1 MKELI
6 VIKMDIEKFKA
17 ISPDLLENESMAKH
31 TTFRVGGKADMYVS
45 VKSVEELSSLIKLA
59 RETDTPFTIIGNG
72 SNILVKDKGIRG
84 LVIEIG
90 SGMSAHELKGN
101 MIYAEAGIL
110 LSRLASLALNNSLTG
125 MEEISGIPGTLGGG
139 IYMNAGAYG
148 GELKNIIKTVTYI
161 DEYGE
166 EKTVTA
172 DECEFGYR
180 KSIFTSG
187 GKYIVSAVIELSEGD
202 RTEISEKMADYAK
215 RRREKQPLSL
225 PSAGSTFKRPEGYF
239 AGALIQE
246 SGLKGYKSGGAMI
259 SDLHAGFVVNYDNA
273 TSQDILD
280 VIKHTQETVLNK
292 FGVMLETEVK
302 IIGE

>member
-148 GELKNIIKTVTYI
+148 GELKNIVKTVTYI

>member
-31 TTFRVGGKADMYVS
+31 TTFHVGGKADMYVS

-59 RETDTPFTIIGNG
+59 RETDTPFTVIGNG

-90 SGMSAHELKGN
+90 SGMSACEIKGN

-166 EKTVTA
+166 EQTVTA

-187 GKYIVSAVIELSEGD
+187 GKYIISAVIELSEGD

-280 VIKHTQETVLNK
+280 VIKHTQETVLDK

>member
-1 MKELI
+1 MKELT
-6 VIKMDIEKFKA
+6 VIKMYIDKFKA
-17 ISPDLLENESMAKH
+17 ISPNLLENESMAKH
-31 TTFRVGGKADMYVS
+31 TTFHVGGNADMYVS

-59 RETDTPFTIIGNG
+59 RETDTPFTVIGNG

-90 SGMSAHELKGN
+90 SGMSAYEIKGN

-148 GELKNIIKTVTYI
+148 GELKNIIKAVTYI

>member
-17 ISPDLLENESMAKH
+17 ISPNLLENESMAKH
-31 TTFRVGGKADMYVS
+31 TTFRVGGNADMYVS

-59 RETDTPFTIIGNG
+59 RATDTPFTVIGNG

-90 SGMSAHELKGN
+90 SGMSAYELKGN
-101 MIYAEAGIL
+101 MIYAEVGIL

-148 GELKNIIKTVTYI
+148 GELKNIVKTVTYI

-187 GKYIVSAVIELSEGD
+187 GKYIISAVIELSEGD

-280 VIKHTQETVLNK
+280 VIKHTQETVLDK

>member
-1 MKELI
+1 
-6 VIKMDIEKFKA
+6 MDIEKFKA

-31 TTFRVGGKADMYVS
+31 TTFRVGGNADMYVS
-45 VKSVEELSSLIKLA
+45 VKSVRELSSLIKLT
-59 RETDTPFTIIGNG
+59 RETDTPFLVIGNG

-90 SGMSAHELKGN
+90 SGMSDFELKGN
-101 MIYAEAGIL
+101 KIYAQAGVLI
-110 LSRLASLALNNSLTG
+110 SKLASLALNHSLSG

-180 KSIFTSG
+180 KSIFTNG
-187 GKYIVSAVIELSEGD
+187 GKYIVSAVLELEEGD
-202 RTEISEKMADYAK
+202 KTEISEKMADYAK

-280 VIKHTQETVLNK
+280 VIKHTQETVLDK

>member
-1 MKELI
+1 M
-6 VIKMDIEKFKA
+6 VIKMYIDKFKA

-31 TTFRVGGKADMYVS
+31 TTFHVGGNADMYVS
-45 VKSVEELSSLIKLA
+45 VKSVRELSSLIKLA
-59 RETDTPFTIIGNG
+59 RETDTPFLVIGNG

-90 SGMSAHELKGN
+90 GGMSAYELKGN
-101 MIYAEAGIL
+101 RIDAEAGIL

-148 GELKNIIKTVTYI
+148 GELKNIVKTVTYI

-180 KSIFTSG
+180 KSIFTNG

-280 VIKHTQETVLNK
+280 VIKHTQETVLDK

>member
-31 TTFRVGGKADMYVS
+31 TTFRVGGNADIYVS
-45 VKSVEELSSLIKLA
+45 VKSVRELSSLIKLA
-59 RETDTPFTIIGNG
+59 RETDTPFLVIGNG

-90 SGMSAHELKGN
+90 SGMSDFELKGN
-101 MIYAEAGIL
+101 KIYAQAGVLI
-110 LSRLASLALNNSLTG
+110 SKLASLALNHSLSG

-180 KSIFTSG
+180 KSIFTNG
-187 GKYIVSAVIELSEGD
+187 GKYIVSAVLELSEGD

-280 VIKHTQETVLNK
+280 VIKHTQETVLDK

>member
-1 MKELI
+1 
-6 VIKMDIEKFKA
+6 MDIEKFKA

-31 TTFRVGGKADMYVS
+31 TTFRVGGNADMYVS
-45 VKSVEELSSLIKLA
+45 VKSVRELSLLIKLA
-59 RETDTPFTIIGNG
+59 RETDTPFLVIGNG

-90 SGMSAHELKGN
+90 SGMSDFELKGN
-101 MIYAEAGIL
+101 KIYAQAGVLI
-110 LSRLASLALNNSLTG
+110 SKLASLALNHSLSG

-172 DECEFGYR
+172 DECGFGYR
-180 KSIFTSG
+180 KSIFTNG
-187 GKYIVSAVIELSEGD
+187 GKYIVSAVLELEEGD
-202 RTEISEKMADYAK
+202 KTEISEKMADYAK

-280 VIKHTQETVLNK
+280 VIKHTQETVLDK

>member
-31 TTFRVGGKADMYVS
+31 TTFHVGGNADMYVS

-59 RETDTPFTIIGNG
+59 RETDTPFTVIGNG

-90 SGMSAHELKGN
+90 SGMSAYELKGN
-101 MIYAEAGIL
+101 RIYAEAGIL
-110 LSRLASLALNNSLTG
+110 LSRLASLALNASLTG

-161 DEYGE
+161 DEHGE

-280 VIKHTQETVLNK
+280 VIKHTQETVLDK

>member
-1 MKELI
+1 
-6 VIKMDIEKFKA
+6 MDIEKFKA

-31 TTFRVGGKADMYVS
+31 TTFRVGGNADMYVS
-45 VKSVEELSSLIKLA
+45 VKSVRELSSLIKLA
-59 RETDTPFTIIGNG
+59 RETDTPFLVIGNG

-90 SGMSAHELKGN
+90 SGMSDFELKGN
-101 MIYAEAGIL
+101 KIYTQAGVLI
-110 LSRLASLALNNSLTG
+110 SKLASLALNHSLSG

-172 DECEFGYR
+172 DECGFGYR
-180 KSIFTSG
+180 KSIFTNG

-239 AGALIQE
+239 AGALIQD

-280 VIKHTQETVLNK
+280 VIKHTQETVLDK

>member
-1 MKELI
+1 
-6 VIKMDIEKFKA
+6 MDIEKFKA

-31 TTFRVGGKADMYVS
+31 TTFRVGGNADIYVS
-45 VKSVEELSSLIKLA
+45 VKSVRELSSLIKLA
-59 RETDTPFTIIGNG
+59 RETDTPFLVIGNG

-90 SGMSAHELKGN
+90 SGMSDFELKGN
-101 MIYAEAGIL
+101 KIYAQAGVLI
-110 LSRLASLALNNSLTG
+110 SKLASLALNHSLSG

-166 EKTVTA
+166 EKTVTD
-172 DECEFGYR
+172 DECGFGYI
-180 KSIFTSG
+180 KSIFTNG
-187 GKYIVSAVIELSEGD
+187 GKYIVSAVLELEEGD
-202 RTEISEKMADYAK
+202 KTEISEKMADYAK

-280 VIKHTQETVLNK
+280 VIKHTQETVLDK

>member
-1 MKELI
+1 
-6 VIKMDIEKFKA
+6 MDIEKFKA
-17 ISPDLLENESMAKH
+17 ISHDLLENESMAKH
-31 TTFRVGGKADMYVS
+31 TTFRVGGNADMYVS
-45 VKSVEELSSLIKLA
+45 VKSVRELSSLIKLA
-59 RETDTPFTIIGNG
+59 RETDTPFLVIGNG

-90 SGMSAHELKGN
+90 SGMSDFELKGN
-101 MIYAEAGIL
+101 KIYAQAGVLI
-110 LSRLASLALNNSLTG
+110 SKLASLALNNSLSG

-172 DECEFGYR
+172 DECGFGYR
-180 KSIFTSG
+180 KSIFTNG
-187 GKYIVSAVIELSEGD
+187 GKYIVSAVLELEEGD
-202 RTEISEKMADYAK
+202 KTEISEKMADYAK

-280 VIKHTQETVLNK
+280 VIKHTQETVLDK

>member
-1 MKELI
+1 
-6 VIKMDIEKFKA
+6 MDIEKFKA

-31 TTFRVGGKADMYVS
+31 TTFRVGGNADIYVS
-45 VKSVEELSSLIKLA
+45 VKSVRELSSLIKLA
-59 RETDTPFTIIGNG
+59 RETDTPFLVIGNG

-90 SGMSAHELKGN
+90 SGMSDFELKGN
-101 MIYAEAGIL
+101 KIYAQAGVLI
-110 LSRLASLALNNSLTG
+110 SKLASLALNHSLSG

-172 DECEFGYR
+172 DECGFGYR
-180 KSIFTSG
+180 KSIFTNG

-280 VIKHTQETVLNK
+280 VIKHTQETVLDK

>member
-1 MKELI
+1 
-6 VIKMDIEKFKA
+6 MDIEKFKA

-31 TTFRVGGKADMYVS
+31 TTFHVGGNADMYVS
-45 VKSVEELSSLIKLA
+45 VKSVRELSSLIKLA
-59 RETDTPFTIIGNG
+59 RETDTPFLVIGNG

-90 SGMSAHELKGN
+90 SGMSDFELKGN
-101 MIYAEAGIL
+101 KIYAQAGVLI
-110 LSRLASLALNNSLTG
+110 SKLASLALNHSLSG

-187 GKYIVSAVIELSEGD
+187 GKYIVSAVLELEEGD
-202 RTEISEKMADYAK
+202 KTEISEKMADYAK

-280 VIKHTQETVLNK
+280 VIKHTQETVLDK

>member
-1 MKELI
+1 
-6 VIKMDIEKFKA
+6 MDIEKFKA

-31 TTFRVGGKADMYVS
+31 TTFHVGGNADMYVS
-45 VKSVEELSSLIKLA
+45 VKSVRELSSLIKLA
-59 RETDTPFTIIGNG
+59 RETDTPFLVIGNG

-90 SGMSAHELKGN
+90 SGMSDFELKGN
-101 MIYAEAGIL
+101 KIYAQAGVLI
-110 LSRLASLALNNSLTG
+110 SKLASLALNHSLSG

-202 RTEISEKMADYAK
+202 RTEISEKMAEYAK

-280 VIKHTQETVLNK
+280 VIKHTQETVLDK

>member
-1 MKELI
+1 
-6 VIKMDIEKFKA
+6 MDIEKFKA

-31 TTFRVGGKADMYVS
+31 TTFHVGGNADMYVS

-59 RETDTPFTIIGNG
+59 RETDTPFLVIGNG

-90 SGMSAHELKGN
+90 SGMSDFELKGN
-101 MIYAEAGIL
+101 KIYAQAGVLI
-110 LSRLASLALNNSLTG
+110 SKLASLALNHSLSG

-180 KSIFTSG
+180 KSIFTNG

-280 VIKHTQETVLNK
+280 VIKHTQETVLDK

>member
-1 MKELI
+1 
-6 VIKMDIEKFKA
+6 MDIEKFKA

-31 TTFRVGGKADMYVS
+31 TTFHVGGKADMYVS

-59 RETDTPFTIIGNG
+59 RETDTPFTVIGNG

-90 SGMSAHELKGN
+90 SGMSAYELKGN
-101 MIYAEAGIL
+101 RIYAEAGIL

-148 GELKNIIKTVTYI
+148 GELKNIVKTVTYI

>member
-1 MKELI
+1 M
-6 VIKMDIEKFKA
+6 VIKMYIDKFKA
-17 ISPDLLENESMAKH
+17 ISPNLLENESMAKH

-45 VKSVEELSSLIKLA
+45 VRSAEELSSLIKLA
-59 RETDTPFTIIGNG
+59 RETETPFTVIGNG
-72 SNILVKDKGIRG
+72 SNVLVKDKGIRG

-90 SGMSAHELKGN
+90 GGMSAYELKGN
-101 MIYAEAGIL
+101 RIYAEAGIL

-161 DEYGE
+161 DEHGE

-280 VIKHTQETVLNK
+280 VIKHTQETVLDK

>member
-101 MIYAEAGIL
+101 RIYAEAGIL
-110 LSRLASLALNNSLTG
+110 LSRLASLALNASLTG

-148 GELKNIIKTVTYI
+148 GELKNIVKTVTYI

-172 DECEFGYR
+172 DKCEFGYR

-202 RTEISEKMADYAK
+202 RTEISEEMADYAK

>member
-1 MKELI
+1 
-6 VIKMDIEKFKA
+6 MDIEKFKA
-17 ISPDLLENESMAKH
+17 ISPDLLANESMAKH
-31 TTFRVGGKADMYVS
+31 TTFRVGGNADMYVS
-45 VKSVEELSSLIKLA
+45 VKSVRELSSLIKLA
-59 RETDTPFTIIGNG
+59 RETDTPFLVIGNG

-90 SGMSAHELKGN
+90 SGMSDFELKGN
-101 MIYAEAGIL
+101 KIYAQAGVLI
-110 LSRLASLALNNSLTG
+110 SKLASLALNHSLSG

-172 DECEFGYR
+172 DECGFGYR
-180 KSIFTSG
+180 KSIFTNG
-187 GKYIVSAVIELSEGD
+187 GKYIVSAVLELSEGD

-280 VIKHTQETVLNK
+280 VIKHTQETVLDK

>member
-1 MKELI
+1 
-6 VIKMDIEKFKA
+6 MDIEKFKA

-31 TTFRVGGKADMYVS
+31 TTFRVGGNADVYVS

-59 RETDTPFTIIGNG
+59 RESDTPFTVIGNG
-72 SNILVKDKGIRG
+72 SNLLVKDKGIRG

-90 SGMSAHELKGN
+90 SGMSDIEIKGN
-101 MIYAEAGIL
+101 RIYAEAGVL
-110 LSRLASLALNNSLTG
+110 LSKIAAFALNNSLSG
-125 MEEISGIPGTLGGG
+125 IEELSGIPGTLGGG
-139 IYMNAGAYG
+139 ICMNAGAYG
-148 GELKNIIKTVTYI
+148 GELKNVIKTVTYI

-166 EKTVTA
+166 EKNVTA

-180 KSIFTSG
+180 KSIFSSG
-187 GKYIVSAVIELSEGD
+187 GKYIVSAVLELSDGD
-202 RTEISEKMADYAK
+202 KTEISAKMADYSK

-239 AGALIQE
+239 AGALIEE

-273 TSQDILD
+273 TAHDILD
-280 VIKHTQETVLNK
+280 VIKHAQNTVRDK
-292 FGVMLETEVK
+292 FGVALETEVK